1 MPTVSSLPCN
11 RVTDS
16 AARAGPACAKSAAPW
31 ILATTILASSM
42 AVIYGTVVN
51 VTLPALQRSLGA
63 TLANSQW
70 VVEAYELM
78 LAAFLLVGGSAGDRF
93 GRRRVFVIGVLIF
106 TVSSAVC
113 GSSSSVAMLI
123 SARAFPG
130 GGGALFIPRRLALF
144 CG

>member
-1 MPTVSSLPCN
+1 MPEKNV
-11 RVTDS
+11 
-16 AARAGPACAKSAAPW
+16 APW
-31 ILATTILASSM
+31 ILATTIVASSM
-42 AVIYGTVVN
+42 AFIDGTVVN

-106 TVSSAVC
+106 TASSAVC
-113 GSSSSVAMLI
+113 GSSSGVAMLI
-123 SARAFPG
+123 SAPAFPG
-130 GGGALFIPRRLALF
+130 IGGAFLLPRRF
-144 CG
+144 GP